1 MKRTF
6 LLLLSGLLWVSCER
20 KTAADVYEKDRYDNV
35 YHQDSAENDST
46 LKANNAELTLRPL
59 RVIFTGYPQYAL
71 LPMLKVRYYEDGTPY
86 TNDIE
91 YNELSYRNEN
101 DYEELRNKADYY
113 NMHNNIV
120 AGFEAIYGDDLMNIS
135 ITNNTTGERK
145 MLFEQPHR

>member
-1 MKRTF
+1 MLFR
-6 LLLLSGLLWVSCER
+6 S
-20 KTAADVYEKDRYDNV
+20 
-35 YHQDSAENDST
+35 NDST

-59 RVIFTGYPQYAL
+59 RVIFTGHPQYAL
-71 LPMLKVRYYEDGTPY
+71 LPMLKVRYDDDGTPY

-120 AGFEAIYGDDLMNIS
+120 AGFEAILPPPFVGHPGHVGPFDAFQRHDADS
-135 ITNNTTGERK
+135 
-145 MLFEQPHR
+145 

>member
-20 KTAADVYEKDRYDNV
+20 KTAADVYDKPYHDV
-35 YHQDSAENDST
+35 YRQDPAENDSI

-59 RVIFTGYPQYAL
+59 RVIFTGHPQYAL

-91 YNELSYRNEN
+91 YNEVVVQE
-101 DYEELRNKADYY
+101 
-113 NMHNNIV
+113 
-120 AGFEAIYGDDLMNIS
+120 
-135 ITNNTTGERK
+135 
-145 MLFEQPHR
+145 